1 MKSSTRP
8 IRRRLPSNPLSHE
21 AHVAFGFPA
30 LFRLEPA
37 TKSRTAHDTGLFFF
51 LLLFCLKC
59 RLQRLSKV
67 LHARADSE
75 GNTRPRTGLEDKS
88 GGGGRLTNTHPQ
100 AISFFLFCAAL
111 DTSSSCLCRT
121 KSRQSAA
128 WAMFTASCLN
138 EGAQRERTIR
148 GWKSVLANP
157 LHQWPDETT
166 TADGLKRLST

>member
-1 MKSSTRP
+1 MKSSARP

-30 LFRLEPA
+30 PFRLEPA

-51 LLLFCLKC
+51 LPLKW

-67 LHARADSE
+67 PHARTDSE
-75 GNTRPRTGLEDKS
+75 GDTRPRTGLEDNGR
-88 GGGGRLTNTHPQ
+88 GGGGLTNTHPQ

-128 WAMFTASCLN
+128 WAMLTASCLN

-157 LHQWPDETT
+157 LHQWPV
-166 TADGLKRLST
+166 ARPRLLMV